1 MPHLLDLGDG
11 REIDESVRRVRESM
25 QGFRR
30 DSFGDEKSREEDFRA
45 ASRELYEKVFAPL
58 RAAVGSATTV
68 YLAPDGELNRVPF
81 EALVDREGKYLIETY
96 RFAYLSSGR
105 DLLRQPAAHAQGTV
119 VFAAPDYDLGSKE
132 RESGAKLVLAALS
145 PPTAAAFTG
154 TRSTDVRGL
163 EWEPL
168 TGAQSEA
175 RDIERELAG
184 TQYAPVRSFTG
195 TAAIEEAFKAIRAPR
210 LLHVST
216 HGFFLPDQR
225 LPPEELLGPMPL
237 QAGFGAARGLAQLRG
252 VENPMLRSGLVL
264 AGANKLGEAAPDDSA
279 IDDGWLTAEEIA
291 MMDLTGTDL
300 VVLSACES
308 GLGDVAYGEG
318 VSGLRR
324 AFLYAGARTLVTSL
338 FKVPD
343 KETSELM
350 RNYNGGLKAGKSK
363 LDALRDAQL
372 AMIKRRREAHGAAH
386 PFYWAS
392 FVLVGDP
399 E

>member
-1 MPHLLDLGDG
+1 
-11 REIDESVRRVRESM
+11 
-25 QGFRR
+25 
-30 DSFGDEKSREEDFRA
+30 
-45 ASRELYEKVFAPL
+45 
-58 RAAVGSATTV
+58 
-68 YLAPDGELNRVPF
+68 
-81 EALVDREGKYLIETY
+81 
-96 RFAYLSSGR
+96 
-105 DLLRQPAAHAQGTV
+105 
-119 VFAAPDYDLGSKE
+119 
-132 RESGAKLVLAALS
+132 
-145 PPTAAAFTG
+145 
-154 TRSTDVRGL
+154 
-163 EWEPL
+163 
-168 TGAQSEA
+168 
-175 RDIERELAG
+175 
-184 TQYAPVRSFTG
+184 
-195 TAAIEEAFKAIRAPR
+195 
-210 LLHVST
+210 
-216 HGFFLPDQR
+216 
-225 LPPEELLGPMPL
+225 
-237 QAGFGAARGLAQLRG
+237 
-252 VENPMLRSGLVL
+252 MLRSGLVL

-350 RNYNGGLKAGKSK
+350 RDFYGGLKAGKSK